1 MKFNKEFGITSA
13 ISSKVTFSTSLILL
27 DRGRL
32 KYGCHFTFNSAAG
45 DVAITLV
52 TMISVERSFAG
63 KKHPYATH
71 GPWLHKLVEGD
82 FLETLINDL
91 EEINKVAT
99 VNHN

>member
-1 MKFNKEFGITSA
+1 MG
-13 ISSKVTFSTSLILL
+13 SLLPLVLKLLLAQVLYSFL

-52 TMISVERSFAG
+52 TISVERSFAG

-91 EEINKVAT
+91 EEIN
-99 VNHN
+99 NW